1 MKLVLLSAN
10 AAHLRCN
17 MRVFLPHRE
26 REKRMK
32 MVLRGKGA
40 KGGGIYRNNRIVRER
55 VRERERERKD
65 DEDGGEVW
73 ARKNVA
79 A

>member
-1 MKLVLLSAN
+1 
-10 AAHLRCN
+10 
-17 MRVFLPHRE
+17 
-26 REKRMK
+26 MK

-55 VRERERERKD
+55 ERERKD